1 LKALVDGVELLCLD
15 AGNTVIFLDHDR
27 LAGIFREAA
36 GVDLPAH
43 VLVVAEGEAKRRAET
58 GDLHDV
64 AWTHRAAPGAKTWGM
79 NLATLATAAGVPLSL
94 VPTLLDRAWSHHLE
108 RNLYTKV
115 PDGLGLALDGARA
128 RGVKV
133 AVISNSEGKLDGLF
147 VDLGLRGHF
156 DLVVDSALVG
166 VEKPDPRIFA
176 VALETLGVPA
186 DRALHLGDLYAT
198 DIVGARAAGLRCALV
213 DPFEH
218 YAGRHPG
225 VPRVP
230 GVVEVARAM

>member
-1 LKALVDGVELLCLD
+1 V
-15 AGNTVIFLDHDR
+15 
-27 LAGIFREAA
+27 
-36 GVDLPAH
+36 
-43 VLVVAEGEAKRRAET
+43 
-58 GDLHDV
+58 
-64 AWTHRAAPGAKTWGM
+64 
-79 NLATLATAAGVPLSL
+79 
-94 VPTLLDRAWSHHLE
+94 
-108 RNLYTKV
+108 
-115 PDGLGLALDGARA
+115 ALDGARA